1 MLTHSAPLRGDCD
14 SCAVVFP
21 AEAKK
26 ARQCAMNRALCGF
39 CAKTNLRKFC
49 RMRMKCMV
57 ILCGARTNNLNRC
70 EKIAHFGLKKEILR
84 RPHAH
89 EIPINSGFCGRDKTF
104 KKKLKKNLALEKNSV
119 MLMRLFQNMGLRN
132 KTSFNLRKRE
142 RVL

>member
-1 MLTHSAPLRGDCD
+1 MLTHSAPLREDCD

-26 ARQCAMNRALCGF
+26 ARQCAMNRALFGF

-57 ILCGARTNNLNRC
+57 ILCCTRTNNLNRC

-84 RPHAH
+84 RPHAL

-104 KKKLKKNLALEKNSV
+104 KKKLKKTLHW
-119 MLMRLFQNMGLRN
+119 
-132 KTSFNLRKRE
+132 KRI
-142 RVL
+142 VSC